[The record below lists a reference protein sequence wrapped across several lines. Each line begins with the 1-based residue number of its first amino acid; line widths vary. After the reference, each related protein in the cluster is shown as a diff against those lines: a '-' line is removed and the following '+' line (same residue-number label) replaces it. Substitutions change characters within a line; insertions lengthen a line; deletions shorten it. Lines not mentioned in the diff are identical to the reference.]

1 MEFCSGGD
9 LSSYIKHRGRIAA
22 LHTPTS
28 PAPAFLPHP
37 KVGGLDD
44 SVVRSFIG
52 QLSSA
57 MKFLRARDL
66 IHRDVKPQNL
76 LLSPANSVE
85 EYACVGKGG
94 WIPGPVG
101 TPILKVADFG
111 FARILPN
118 ASMAETLCG
127 SP

>member
-1 MEFCSGGD
+1 MEFCVGGD

-28 PAPAFLPHP
+28 PLASFLPHP
-37 KVGGLDD
+37 KVGGLSD

-66 IHRDVKPQNL
+66 IHRDIKPQNL
-76 LLSPANSVE
+76 LLASAESAD
-85 EYACVGKGG
+85 EYACMGKGG